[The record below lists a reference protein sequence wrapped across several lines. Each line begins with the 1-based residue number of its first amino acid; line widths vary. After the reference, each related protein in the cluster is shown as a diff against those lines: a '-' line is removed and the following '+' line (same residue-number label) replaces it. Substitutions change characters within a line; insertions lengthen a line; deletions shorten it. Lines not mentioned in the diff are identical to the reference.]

1 MLERNL
7 GEPNHSRELD
17 RFLPKITTSLVTVVF
32 ITRRSRGTTTD
43 ESVERRVRCT
53 ARHSRAD
60 RLGRTRKD
68 DADVADVADVAGD
81 TGGTPGTRERI
92 RDDECGRSRTPE
104 PSKRC
109 TLLSRLRACAFSS
122 RTTVSPGASV
132 CVCARE
138 SERVCTLTREERHDD
153 SQKISLGLSHAL
165 CMS

>member
-1 MLERNL
+1 M
-7 GEPNHSRELD
+7 
-17 RFLPKITTSLVTVVF
+17 
-32 ITRRSRGTTTD
+32 
-43 ESVERRVRCT
+43 ERRVRCT

-68 DADVADVADVAGD
+68 DADVADVADD

-122 RTTVSPGASV
+122 RTTVSPV
-132 CVCARE
+132 RVCARE
-138 SERVCTLTREERHDD
+138 SEGVCTLTREERHDD